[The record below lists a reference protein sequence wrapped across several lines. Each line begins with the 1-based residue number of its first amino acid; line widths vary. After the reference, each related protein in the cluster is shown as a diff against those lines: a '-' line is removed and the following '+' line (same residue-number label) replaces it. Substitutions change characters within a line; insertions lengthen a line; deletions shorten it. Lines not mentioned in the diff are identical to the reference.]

1 MNCAPTSFYPQHIC
15 LHDRRI
21 EKAHSSSDL
30 CITLIAICFT
40 CFTCFTC
47 IGRSGIRISSGI
59 ILKQEGKTLRYGETG
74 PHATPDSCAST
85 QGSACCYLRESKAR
99 ETGTKNGCLQRLSDN
114 ESERPLCCGSL
125 CLSLFA
131 HLLKGEYAMK
141 DDNTFPDNGPCP
153 IDIENA
159 FLENPTEKPDASC
172 ISSVQE
178 PTFT

>member
-47 IGRSGIRISSGI
+47 IGRSGIRISSGN
-59 ILKQEGKTLRYGETG
+59 ILKT
-74 PHATPDSCAST
+74 
-85 QGSACCYLRESKAR
+85 
-99 ETGTKNGCLQRLSDN
+99 TGTKNGCLQRLSDN